1 LIKFEKDYQERLD
14 KASIKGRYGKKN
26 TRSPTIVMD
35 NSKKPP
41 SRVAKKGFTRMDPDF
56 SMTQMRSLMTGEID
70 PLALEGEPEI
80 VLFPSKDEEKL
91 FEGIRDNAGNL
102 DPRKVDFKVF
112 EFCDGGRY
120 DMRIV
125 GKVLRA
131 V

>member
-1 LIKFEKDYQERLD
+1 MIKFDKDYQEKLY
-14 KASIKGRYGKKN
+14 KASIKSRYGKKN
-26 TRSPTIVMD
+26 TRSPTILTD

-41 SRVAKKGFTRMDPDF
+41 NRVAKKGVTRMDPDF
-56 SMTQMRSLMTGEID
+56 NMTQMRSLMTGEID
-70 PLALEGEPEI
+70 QLALEGEPEI
-80 VLFPSKDEEKL
+80 VLTPPKDGEKL
-91 FEGIRDNAGNL
+91 FEGISDNAGNL

-120 DMRIV
+120 DMRIL